1 MFFTKQD
8 RWYTHDDD
16 DDFVVQKKNKDVP
29 THASNAIFMYFK
41 KK

>member
-8 RWYTHDDD
+8 THNNDDD
-16 DDFVVQKKNKDVP
+16 VVVQKNKDVP